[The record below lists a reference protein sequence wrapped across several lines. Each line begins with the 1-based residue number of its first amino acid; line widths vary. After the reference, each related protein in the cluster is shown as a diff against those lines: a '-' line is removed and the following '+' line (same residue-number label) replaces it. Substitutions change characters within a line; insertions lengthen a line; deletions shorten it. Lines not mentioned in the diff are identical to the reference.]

1 MANHHHVIEC
11 LARFV
16 TRMRDRVSDETC
28 VARIE
33 RYLEQSALCGVE
45 GRPTALATGD
55 RAISCAVAEMEPLT
69 RAILIVIVARKMS
82 VREVSRRFG
91 MSEERVCR
99 HFRSAVEI
107 VARRREIGAL
117 HLC

>member
-33 RYLEQSALCGVE
+33 CYLEQSTPVE
-45 GRPTALATGD
+45 LEGQSVPFVGGD
-55 RAISCAVAEMEPLT
+55 GTISRAVVEMEPLT
-69 RAILIVIVARKMS
+69 RAILIVIVVRKMS

-99 HFRSAVEI
+99 HFRLAIATV
-107 VARRREIGAL
+107 VGRRR
-117 HLC
+117 